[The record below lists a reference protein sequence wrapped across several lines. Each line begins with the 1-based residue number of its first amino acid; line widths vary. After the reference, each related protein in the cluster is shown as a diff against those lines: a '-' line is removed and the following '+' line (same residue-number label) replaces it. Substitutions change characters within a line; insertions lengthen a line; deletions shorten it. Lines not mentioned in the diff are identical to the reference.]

1 MVIVY
6 SVYIRLLQVKVEE
19 ADMELKGMVM
29 ILPREIQGEMDRMF
43 LTTNILTDTLILWA
57 PEEEEELI

>member
-6 SVYIRLLQVKVEE
+6 SVYIRLLPVKVEE

-29 ILPREIQGEMDRMF
+29 ILPGKSRARWIICF
-43 LTTNILTDTLILWA
+43 
-57 PEEEEELI
+57 